1 MPEENLPEIY
11 DADRAA
17 SEFLIYLTEI
27 GESRVQVRLFQQ
39 SVWLTQKLIAVLFEK
54 SVTTINEHIRN
65 IYEEK
70 ELDPEAT
77 IRKFRIVQ
85 MEGSRRVERLVD
97 FYNLD
102 VILAVG
108 YRVRSH
114 RGTQFRQW
122 ATRHLSEYVT
132 KGFVLDDER
141 LKAGK
146 GPGDDYF
153 DELLSRIRDI
163 RASERRFYQKITDI
177 YTTIVTHAYRFPIAS
192 AGAMP

>member
-17 SEFLIYLTEI
+17 SEFLIYQTEN

-39 SVWLTQKLIAVLFEK
+39 SVWLTQKLIADLFEK

-85 MEGSRRVERLVD
+85 MEGGRSVLFAESSDLRRIWSNWCLNMFIFRGDARGFCFFLGAGC
-97 FYNLD
+97 FRD
-102 VILAVG
+102 VIL
-108 YRVRSH
+108 H
-114 RGTQFRQW
+114 
-122 ATRHLSEYVT
+122 
-132 KGFVLDDER
+132 
-141 LKAGK
+141 
-146 GPGDDYF
+146 
-153 DELLSRIRDI
+153 
-163 RASERRFYQKITDI
+163 
-177 YTTIVTHAYRFPIAS
+177 IVY
-192 AGAMP
+192 

>member
-17 SEFLIYLTEI
+17 SEFLIYQTEN

-39 SVWLTQKLIAVLFEK
+39 SVWLTQKLIADLFEK

-85 MEGSRRVERLVD
+85 MEGVGAFSSR
-97 FYNLD
+97 NLL
-102 VILAVG
+102 I
-108 YRVRSH
+108 
-114 RGTQFRQW
+114 F
-122 ATRHLSEYVT
+122 E
-132 KGFVLDDER
+132 GFGRTGV
-141 LKAGK
+141 
-146 GPGDDYF
+146 
-153 DELLSRIRDI
+153 
-163 RASERRFYQKITDI
+163 
-177 YTTIVTHAYRFPIAS
+177 
-192 AGAMP
+192 